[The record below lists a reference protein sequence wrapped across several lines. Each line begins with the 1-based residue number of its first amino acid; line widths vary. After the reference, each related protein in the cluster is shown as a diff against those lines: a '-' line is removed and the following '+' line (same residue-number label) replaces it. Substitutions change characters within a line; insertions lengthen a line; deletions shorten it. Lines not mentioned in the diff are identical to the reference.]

1 MKVAFE
7 GRWFRFLFTTDPPDG
22 EPEHPDLGC
31 AVLDLA
37 EWHPISL
44 RLPDREEMRS
54 HAPRQPVPTWW
65 FDR

>member
-7 GRWFRFLFTTDPPDG
+7 GRRFRFLFTTDPPDG
-22 EPEHPDLGC
+22 DDPEQHPDLGC

-44 RLPDREEMRS
+44 RLPDREDT
-54 HAPRQPVPTWW
+54 A
-65 FDR
+65 

>member
-44 RLPDREEMRS
+44 RLPDREDTE
-54 HAPRQPVPTWW
+54 
-65 FDR
+65 